1 MAQSRKGFTLIELL
15 VVIAIIAVLIG
26 LLVPAVQQVR
36 AAANRATCENN
47 LKQLA
52 LAIRNYHDT
61 FKAFPQGGGDPGSE
75 NPAVRTFYFSWTF
88 HIYPYIDQ
96 KNLHQLVTVDRLVD
110 ITTVTGGSTI
120 LSQLDR
126 TPIPIFYCPTRRTV
140 TLYHNDAVCDYA
152 GNTGTTGAGT
162 GRTDGVIVVNN
173 SPDYTPIHIG
183 LIRDGTSNTLLIG
196 ERRIN
201 LADINTGNDC

>member
-126 TPIPIFYCPTRRTV
+126 TPIPIFYCPTRRHPV
-140 TLYHNDAVCDYA
+140 PQRRRLRLRRQH
-152 GNTGTTGAGT
+152 GHHW
-162 GRTDGVIVVNN
+162 GRHRQDGRSHCRQQQSRLHPHSHRPN
-173 SPDYTPIHIG
+173 S
-183 LIRDGTSNTLLIG
+183 
-196 ERRIN
+196 
-201 LADINTGNDC
+201 